1 MRFEKKLLSP
11 HWLSFVLAL
20 AVRFLHLHGEDFV
33 LRGLSPV
40 EVRCVVQPTDEG
52 PDGLDDPGR
61 PRLTDGLAPVAD
73 GAVAPADEPVFKV
86 ASTKRDIRAFLY
98 MTTGFLSIVAAAVLW
113 LGGGA
118 AITVLAWQAQRTKD
132 NAQLLQIGKQAEWL
146 SMRLFVP
153 SALVVVAMGV
163 VLMHKGDWGYG
174 HFWTLFGLIAWGVS
188 FVVGAA
194 FLGPE
199 SGRLAKLIETK
210 GPEDPEVL
218 ARLNRIISVARADVF
233 LILLI
238 AIIDRWT

>member
-1 MRFEKKLLSP
+1 MNQQTMTGAQAPAETTRSLFQWIGILAPIIGLAVAVVFLSNTSWYGVFKAI
-11 HWLSFVLAL
+11 HVLA
-20 AVRFLHLHGEDFV
+20 A
-33 LRGLSPV
+33 
-40 EVRCVVQPTDEG
+40 
-52 PDGLDDPGR
+52 
-61 PRLTDGLAPVAD
+61 
-73 GAVAPADEPVFKV
+73 
-86 ASTKRDIRAFLY
+86 I
-98 MTTGFLSIVAAAVLW
+98 LW

-118 AITVLAWQAQRTKD
+118 AITLLAWQAQRTKD

-199 SGRLAKLIETK
+199 AGRLAKLIETK
-210 GPEDPEVL
+210 GPEDPDVA
-218 ARLNRIISVARADVF
+218 ARASRIISVARADVV
-233 LILLI
+233 LILLV
-238 AIIDRWT
+238 AADMVAKPFLT

>member
-1 MRFEKKLLSP
+1 MTQNTMAGTKAPAETIRSLFQWIGILGPIIGLAVAVVFLSNTSWYDVFKAV
-11 HWLSFVLAL
+11 HVLA
-20 AVRFLHLHGEDFV
+20 A
-33 LRGLSPV
+33 
-40 EVRCVVQPTDEG
+40 
-52 PDGLDDPGR
+52 
-61 PRLTDGLAPVAD
+61 
-73 GAVAPADEPVFKV
+73 
-86 ASTKRDIRAFLY
+86 I
-98 MTTGFLSIVAAAVLW
+98 LW

-146 SMRLFVP
+146 SMRLFIP

-218 ARLNRIISVARADVF
+218 SRLNRIISVARADVV

-238 AIIDRWT
+238 AIDMVAKPFLS

>member
-1 MRFEKKLLSP
+1 MAGAQAPAETTRSLFQWIGILGPIIGLAVAVVFLSNTSWYGVFKAI
-11 HWLSFVLAL
+11 HVLA
-20 AVRFLHLHGEDFV
+20 A
-33 LRGLSPV
+33 
-40 EVRCVVQPTDEG
+40 
-52 PDGLDDPGR
+52 
-61 PRLTDGLAPVAD
+61 
-73 GAVAPADEPVFKV
+73 
-86 ASTKRDIRAFLY
+86 I
-98 MTTGFLSIVAAAVLW
+98 IW

-118 AITVLAWQAQRTKD
+118 AIAVLAWQAQRTKD

-146 SMRLFVP
+146 SMRVFVP

-218 ARLNRIISVARADVF
+218 ARLNRIISVARADVV
-233 LILLI
+233 LIMLI
-238 AIIDRWT
+238 AIDMIAKPFLT

>member
-1 MRFEKKLLSP
+1 MTQNTMAGAQAPAETTRSLFQWIGILGPIIGLAVAVVFLSNTSWYDVFKSI
-11 HWLSFVLAL
+11 HVLA
-20 AVRFLHLHGEDFV
+20 A
-33 LRGLSPV
+33 
-40 EVRCVVQPTDEG
+40 
-52 PDGLDDPGR
+52 
-61 PRLTDGLAPVAD
+61 
-73 GAVAPADEPVFKV
+73 
-86 ASTKRDIRAFLY
+86 I
-98 MTTGFLSIVAAAVLW
+98 LW

-218 ARLNRIISVARADVF
+218 ARLNRIISVARADVV
-233 LILLI
+233 LITLI
-238 AIIDRWT
+238 AIDMVAKPFLS